1 MRLLSRKSDYSRD
14 HFFRMDK
21 GDFELE
27 VEGWTNEQG
36 KYEAWYVGRLDTGVE
51 TESMWGGR
59 PSG

>member
-1 MRLLSRKSDYSRD
+1 MRSQSDKNDYSCD
-14 HFFRMDK
+14 HFEGMDK